1 MRNPIDLSEKNGLY
15 PNEQRLIDLKN
26 IDLKKNQDQLNL
38 ITQNPQFHNN
48 FYLMGNPK
56 EMSKKVKNK

>member
-26 IDLKKNQDQLNL
+26 IDLKKN
-38 ITQNPQFHNN
+38 
-48 FYLMGNPK
+48 
-56 EMSKKVKNK
+56 